1 MRLDEVTAE
10 IRPRSELEAVDLGLA
25 MVRRDFWRCWAV
37 WWMALGGPLVVLG
50 WWLWESPVWFLVV
63 AWWFKPV
70 GSRMVLFQL
79 SRRLFGEQPDWKSLW
94 REVPRAWTRR
104 FWYRLVGARLS
115 PFLPVTMA
123 VEDLEGL
130 RGTAYRTRSGQ
141 VLRRGTGLLTVV
153 YLLADLA
160 AAWFGLTLFAL
171 AVMLVPQGQDA
182 TWTHALEELDPSDPA
197 SAPVLL
203 LRVLGACV
211 LLAMSLTDTW
221 LTGAGFGLYVN
232 TRTWIEGW
240 DVELGFRRMAQRL
253 AKGAGLLALLAVL
266 CGPSPLAGQE
276 ADGDG
281 DGDGDAVADSGW
293 RPPEE
298 VIREVKAQPDFEVK
312 KVKRKVRKYTGE
324 SQLSSGAFALSG
336 VASMILTIASVAAVV
351 GLVGWMLWKYRHVFA
366 RSDLAGDE
374 AAPKPKAR
382 VVMGMAV
389 TPESLP
395 PDLPGA
401 VWQLWQR
408 GARQEA
414 MGLLYRGTIA
424 RVIEHGR
431 VEIHEADTEGD
442 CLRRVE
448 AAGEAAFPPYFQVL
462 TKVWIRLAYAG
473 LVPADEVVAGLCR
486 DWPFAERRTA

>member
-1 MRLDEVTAE
+1 M
-10 IRPRSELEAVDLGLA
+10 
-25 MVRRDFWRCWAV
+25 
-37 WWMALGGPLVVLG
+37 
-50 WWLWESPVWFLVV
+50 
-63 AWWFKPV
+63 
-70 GSRMVLFQL
+70 
-79 SRRLFGEQPDWKSLW
+79 
-94 REVPRAWTRR
+94 
-104 FWYRLVGARLS
+104 S